1 MNQQTAVQVASDG
14 TPARRAARVLRG
26 LGANMPLIDMHDY
39 KPKARLY
46 WWTVTALGLIALARA
61 IATVAGMD
69 GGPLVQVLIIATT
82 AAIVGLFPVRIPG
95 AKTSLA
101 GGEIFIFLVL
111 LLYGAAPAILAA
123 ALEGLVGSWRTSK
136 RWTSRIGTPAMASI
150 AMLVCATAFEAARG
164 YPGEASGVGSAE
176 LLTLLF
182 AFAMFYFFCNT
193 MLTSTLIALKTDAPI
208 APGQWLREFSW
219 IGLAYA
225 ASASIA
231 GLLFISFERF
241 GFSVLMV
248 SVPIIAMFLSTL
260 HFHFLRKDATEAAQQ
275 VRIEAA
281 EREALQSARHVE
293 ELSESESRFH
303 SAFTH
308 AAIGMGLVS
317 TDGKIIQANNALCRM
332 LGRSEAEL
340 VSASLRMM
348 VNETDLGLLQGEIR
362 KLVSGELSSIHTEVR
377 GLHREGFD
385 VWMSLNIS
393 FVRDW
398 KSGVQNLIFQAQ
410 DISAR
415 RHAEAKLYHIAHHDG
430 LTDLSNRTHFNEQ
443 LNRAIA
449 RVQRHPEQL
458 FAVMYLDFDRFKMVN
473 DSLGHKAGD
482 ELLVHLS
489 KRLQA
494 MLRPTDVMAR
504 LGGDEFAILVE
515 DIQRERDVV
524 DLTERLQNAL
534 QKPVQLGEMEVT
546 MSASIGI
553 TFSTIGYQTSD
564 QIIRDADIAMYKAK
578 SKGKAQYALFD
589 SSLHEHVA
597 AQLKLEGELRRALG
611 FGQIY
616 LDYQP
621 IYALRDQKLIGFE
634 ALARWMHPEHGLIEP
649 STFIPIAEETG
660 IIVPLGNWVL
670 REACRQMKAWK
681 DAHGSSSLQMSV
693 NVSSLQLTHPDFV
706 TRVRNAL
713 QAAEMNAS
721 ELTLEVTESV
731 LMDGI
736 ENAVSTLTELRQMGV
751 TLSIDDFGTGYS
763 SLSYLASLP
772 IDTLKV
778 DRSFVGKM
786 CGNGEGSE
794 IVKAIFKLGS
804 ALGKRVFAEG
814 IETTAQLLHL
824 QELGCEFG
832 QGYLLSRP
840 VHAERAG
847 QFVCGE
853 GWASALA

>member
-1 MNQQTAVQVASDG
+1 
-14 TPARRAARVLRG
+14 
-26 LGANMPLIDMHDY
+26 
-39 KPKARLY
+39 
-46 WWTVTALGLIALARA
+46 
-61 IATVAGMD
+61 
-69 GGPLVQVLIIATT
+69 
-82 AAIVGLFPVRIPG
+82 
-95 AKTSLA
+95 
-101 GGEIFIFLVL
+101 
-111 LLYGAAPAILAA
+111 
-123 ALEGLVGSWRTSK
+123 
-136 RWTSRIGTPAMASI
+136 
-150 AMLVCATAFEAARG
+150 
-164 YPGEASGVGSAE
+164 
-176 LLTLLF
+176 
-182 AFAMFYFFCNT
+182 
-193 MLTSTLIALKTDAPI
+193 
-208 APGQWLREFSW
+208 
-219 IGLAYA
+219 
-225 ASASIA
+225 
-231 GLLFISFERF
+231 
-241 GFSVLMV
+241 
-248 SVPIIAMFLSTL
+248 
-260 HFHFLRKDATEAAQQ
+260 
-275 VRIEAA
+275 
-281 EREALQSARHVE
+281 
-293 ELSESESRFH
+293 
-303 SAFTH
+303 
-308 AAIGMGLVS
+308 
-317 TDGKIIQANNALCRM
+317 
-332 LGRSEAEL
+332 
-340 VSASLRMM
+340 
-348 VNETDLGLLQGEIR
+348 
-362 KLVSGELSSIHTEVR
+362 
-377 GLHREGFD
+377 
-385 VWMSLNIS
+385 
-393 FVRDW
+393 
-398 KSGVQNLIFQAQ
+398 
-410 DISAR
+410 
-415 RHAEAKLYHIAHHDG
+415 
-430 LTDLSNRTHFNEQ
+430 
-443 LNRAIA
+443 
-449 RVQRHPEQL
+449 
-458 FAVMYLDFDRFKMVN
+458 
-473 DSLGHKAGD
+473 
-482 ELLVHLS
+482 
-489 KRLQA
+489 
-494 MLRPTDVMAR
+494 MAR

-534 QKPVQLGEMEVT
+534 QKPVLLGEMEVT

-597 AQLKLEGELRRALG
+597 SQLKLEGELRRALG

-706 TRVRNAL
+706 SRVRNAL
-713 QAAEMNAS
+713 QAADMNAS
-721 ELTLEVTESV
+721 ELTLEVTESI
-731 LMDGI
+731 LMNGV
-736 ENAVSTLTELRQMGV
+736 ENAISALTELRRMGV

-786 CGNGEGSE
+786 CGDGEGNE
-794 IVKAIFKLGS
+794 IVKAICKLGS

-814 IETTAQLLHL
+814 IETSAQLLHL

>member
-1 MNQQTAVQVASDG
+1 MNQHAAVQAVSDG
-14 TPARRAARVLRG
+14 APATRAAIIPKEV
-26 LGANMPLIDMHDY
+26 GANMPLIDMHDY
-39 KPKARLY
+39 NPKARLY
-46 WWTVTALGLIALARA
+46 WWAVAALGLIALTRA
-61 IATVAGMD
+61 IALVAQMD
-69 GGPLVQVLIIATT
+69 GGPMVQVLIIAAT

-111 LLYGAAPAILAA
+111 LLYGAAPAVLAA

-150 AMLVCATAFEAARG
+150 AMLVCASAFDAARG
-164 YPGEASGVGSAE
+164 HPGEASGLSSGS
-176 LLTLLF
+176 LLALLF
-182 AFAMFYFFCNT
+182 AFAVLYFVCNT
-193 MLTSTLIALKTDAPI
+193 MLTSTLIALKTGTQVAPS
-208 APGQWLREFSW
+208 QWFKQFSW
-219 IGLAYA
+219 IGLSYA

-260 HFHFLRKDATEAAQQ
+260 HFHFLRKEATEAAQC

-281 EREALQSARHVE
+281 EREAVQSARHVE

-332 LGRSEAEL
+332 LGRSETDL
-340 VSASLRMM
+340 VSASVRMM
-348 VNETDLGLLQGEIR
+348 INEVDLMPLQSEIR
-362 KLVSGELSSIHTEVR
+362 KLVSGELASIHTEVR

-385 VWMSLNIS
+385 VWMSLNVS

-398 KSGVQNLIFQAQ
+398 KPGVQNLIFQAQ

-415 RHAEAKLYHIAHHDG
+415 RHAEAKLYHIAYHDG

-534 QKPVQLGEMEVT
+534 QKPVLLGEMEVT

-681 DAHGSSSLQMSV
+681 DAHGDSSLQMSV

-706 TRVRNAL
+706 SRVRNAL
-713 QAAEMNAS
+713 QAAEMSAS

-736 ENAVSTLTELRQMGV
+736 ENAVSALTELRHMGV

-786 CGNGEGSE
+786 CGNGEGNE
-794 IVKAIFKLGS
+794 IVKAIFKLGN

-853 GWASALA
+853 GWASALG